1 MDFPLVDLVDHDRS
15 RIWLRQHFHPE
26 GLQCPRCETTW
37 REAYRFRR
45 TKSSRLQVW
54 RCKECAQ
61 TYTLYSGTV
70 FDGRHLPPAKVVLL
84 LRGVVQGKSTSQMAR
99 ELDLSRTTVHEI
111 RQQLQAN
118 ATLLQPETPLPDERT
133 ETDEMFQNA
142 GEKRRAP
149 PRSEGSA
156 APESQQGAGTR
167 DV

>member
-26 GLQCPRCETTW
+26 GLRCPRCETTW

-70 FDGRHLPPAKVVLL
+70 FEGRHLPPAKVVLL

-142 GEKRRAP
+142 GEKRGAP
-149 PRSEGSA
+149 PRSGGSA
-156 APESQQGAGTR
+156 APESQQSAGTR
-167 DV
+167 NV

>member
-1 MDFPLVDLVDHDRS
+1 MDFLLVDLVDHDRS
-15 RIWLRQHFHPE
+15 RIWLRQHFHPD
-26 GLQCPRCETTW
+26 GLQCPRCGASW

-45 TKSSRLQVW
+45 TKSSQLQVW

-70 FDGRHLPPAKVVLL
+70 FEGRHLPPAKVVLL
-84 LRGVVQGKSTSQMAR
+84 LRGTCQGKSTAQMAR
-99 ELDLSRTTVHEI
+99 ELDLSRTTVHNI

-118 ATLLQPETPLPDERT
+118 AALLQPESSVPDDQT

-142 GEKRRAP
+142 GEKRRSSS
-149 PRSEGSA
+149 RSGRPA
-156 APESQQGAGTR
+156 APESQQGPGTR